1 MHVIPVRI
9 IVIPSLLSMLLAGC
23 ASSCKEDAPV
33 SQAQG
38 SATAQPGARAT
49 DSQPTATAT
58 VTRIP
63 SGPWTDLAKRVV
75 EAKDL
80 DGAVVATREAL
91 ARGGVATFDG
101 SRALVNVTAPAAL
114 IRVTPRETVHMAME
128 ARRRATASRL
138 TAAELAQMLESF
150 GFPFPNARANGGNAA
165 AEPRGAPAPALEDK
179 IRQAQ
184 INERNAAGASERA
197 AEDQLQQ
204 AVDAEQAAARAKLDA
219 AQQRITELTA
229 AWQKSRQA
237 VNKAPAGERA
247 AAEARV
253 KEAWDAR
260 GAAIAELGR
269 LRAAESEAER
279 ERRTRGTRASETAN
293 RAESVQRFIGPDFE
307 NGERL
312 MQMLGAWVTNA
323 AAAPEDPRS
332 FTPLFLAEMAR
343 RQDPPID
350 LLASQFTR
358 TGRGDGPPVD
368 LRGLPRSGR
377 LRLTLLE
384 IQLMSAAFL
393 RVSGASAS
401 LAPLPWLRDPRSMF
415 ANYVVHAQDG
425 PCSDLMKSVE
435 ELGKAIAGDLGGAA
449 ASGAVGSGAGA
460 ALDKAIESAIG
471 EAAAEKFGK
480 IMDAVNLA
488 SKIARLVSFYNDAQV
503 TVQPDE
509 KSTHKPLG
517 LNKYV
522 AFEAI
527 AGVSD
532 EDLEEYRRALEA
544 VSPQDRATRD
554 CLEAAGMPKLANIND
569 LAKEAEDWL
578 VEWRIVEGSPAHSY
592 WSMPPNEFYLPGRQA
607 MKLTRKSA
615 NSASAVFV
623 VDILPE
629 EKHEGKIVR
638 AHVTVRASVDAAGMP
653 SIGTI
658 LNPITGILGLVE
670 SLVELGAGWFQFMNQ
685 PKAYSTVEVEYHC
698 PRPTEYYETNKPVAD
713 GGGREGPNECV
724 IKAEENRR

>member
-1 MHVIPVRI
+1 MHTIPVRFL
-9 IVIPSLLSMLLAGC
+9 VLTTVLSVFLAGC
-23 ASSCKEDAPV
+23 SSSCSEQPPAPQTDASRPV
-33 SQAQG
+33 TPVATPG
-38 SATAQPGARAT
+38 GAAPSAVAR
-49 DSQPTATAT
+49 
-58 VTRIP
+58 VP
-63 SGPWTDLAKRVV
+63 SGPWTDLAKRLV
-75 EAKDL
+75 ESRDL
-80 DGAVVATREAL
+80 EAAVVATREAL

-150 GFPFPNARANGGNAA
+150 GFPFPNARADGGNAA
-165 AEPRGAPAPALEDK
+165 AVPRGAPAPAIEDR

-184 INERNAAGASERA
+184 IDERNAAGANERA
-197 AEDQLQQ
+197 AEDRLQQ
-204 AVDAEQAAARAKLDA
+204 SVDTEQAAGRARLDA
-219 AQQRITELTA
+219 AQQRIAELTA

-237 VNKAPAGERA
+237 INKAPANERA
-247 AAEARV
+247 AAEARI

-260 GAAIAELGR
+260 AAAIAELGR
-269 LRAAESEAER
+269 LRAAESEAAR
-279 ERRTRGTRASETAN
+279 ERRTRGTRAGETAN
-293 RAESVQRFIGPDFE
+293 RADRVQQFIGPDFE

-312 MQMLGAWVTNA
+312 MQLLKAWVTNA
-323 AAAPEDPRS
+323 AASPDDPRS

-350 LLASQFTR
+350 LLGTEFTR
-358 TGRGDGPPVD
+358 LGRGDGAPVD

-393 RVSGASAS
+393 RVPGASAS
-401 LAPLPWLRDPRSMF
+401 LAPLPWLSDPRRVF

-449 ASGAVGSGAGA
+449 ASGAAGSGAGA

-471 EAAAEKFGK
+471 KAAAEKFGK

-503 TVQPDE
+503 TVHPDE

-607 MKLTRKSA
+607 MKLNRKSA

-698 PRPTEYYETNKPVAD
+698 PRPTEYYETSKPVAD

-724 IKAEENRR
+724 IKAGEK

>member
-1 MHVIPVRI
+1 MQAIPVRSFAI
-9 IVIPSLLSMLLAGC
+9 ILLFATFLAGC
-23 ASSCKEDAPV
+23 SSSCTGETP
-33 SQAQG
+33 
-38 SATAQPGARAT
+38 ARAT
-49 DSQPTATAT
+49 DAARPAAATASAGNA
-58 VTRIP
+58 VAPARVESIP
-63 SGPWTDLAKRVV
+63 AGPWTDLARRVV

-80 DGAVVATREAL
+80 DSAITATREAL

-101 SRALVNVTAPAAL
+101 SRALVDVTAPAAL
-114 IRVTPRETVHMAME
+114 IRVTPRETVHMALE

-138 TAAELAQMLESF
+138 TAAEFAQMLEGF
-150 GFPFPNARANGGNAA
+150 GFPFPDARENGGTAA
-165 AEPRGAPAPALEDK
+165 AEPRGAPAPAIEEK
-179 IRQAQ
+179 VRQAQ
-184 INERNAAGASERA
+184 IDERRAAGAAQRA
-197 AEDQLQQ
+197 DDDRMQQ
-204 AVDAEQAAARAKLDA
+204 SIDAEQQAGRAKVEA
-219 AQQRITELTA
+219 AQLRIKELTD
-229 AWQKSRQA
+229 AWQKTRQA
-237 VNKAPAGERA
+237 VNKAPANERA
-247 AAEARV
+247 AAESRV
-253 KEAWDAR
+253 KEAWEAR

-269 LRAAESEAER
+269 LREAESQAER
-279 ERRTRGTRASETAN
+279 ERRTRASRASDTSN
-293 RAESVQRFIGPDFE
+293 RVDRVQRYIGSDFV

-312 MQMLGAWVTNA
+312 MQLLGAWVTNA
-323 AAAPEDPRS
+323 ASQPNDPRS

-350 LLASQFTR
+350 LLGTPMSR
-358 TGRGDGPPVD
+358 LGRGDGAPVD
-368 LRGLPRSGR
+368 LRGLPRAGR

-384 IQLMSAAFL
+384 IQLLSAAFL
-393 RVSGASAS
+393 RVPTQSAS
-401 LAPLPWLRDPRSMF
+401 LAPTPWLPGPRAMF
-415 ANYVVHAQDG
+415 ANYVVSAQEG

-435 ELGKAIAGDLGGAA
+435 ELGKTIGGDLGGAA
-449 ASGAVGSGAGA
+449 TSGIVSSGAGD

-471 EAAAEKFGK
+471 EAAAESFGK
-480 IMDAVNLA
+480 VMDAVNLA
-488 SKIARLVSFYNDAQV
+488 SKIARLVSFYSDAQV
-503 TVQPDE
+503 TVHPDE

-532 EDLEEYRRALEA
+532 EDLEEYRRALEK

-554 CLEAAGMPKLANIND
+554 CLEAAGMPKLSNLDD

-578 VEWRIVEGSPAHSY
+578 VEWSIVEGSPAHSY

-607 MKLTRKSA
+607 MKLGRKSA

-629 EKHEGKIVR
+629 KEHQGKIVR

-658 LNPITGILGLVE
+658 LNPITGVLGLVE
-670 SLVELGAGWFQFMNQ
+670 SLVELGAGWFQYMNQ

-698 PRPTEYYETNKPVAD
+698 PRPTEFYETGKPVGD
-713 GGGREGPNECV
+713 GGGGEGPNDCV
-724 IKAEENRR
+724 IKAEGR